1 MQKIDIDAKAKI
13 NLTLDVLSKR
23 SDGYHEVEMIMQS
36 IDLKDHLEI
45 ELIPQKKIELSTNC
59 IGLPVDEQNIVYKA
73 AKLMINKFDL
83 DAGVKIKL
91 FKEIPLAAGLAG
103 GSADAAATLLG
114 INELF
119 DLKKSK
125 EELMAL
131 GKKIGADVPFCIHG
145 GTAIAR
151 GIGEKLTA
159 LKPVPEMELLLIKPP
174 FFVSTNNV
182 YNRLDI
188 KNIKKRPDNKKVVR
202 AIEDQDIWHISKG
215 LCNVLEEVTFK
226 LHPELLE
233 IKNWLLEN
241 KALGSLM
248 SGSGPTIFG
257 IFENRDDVK
266 KALEKMPFDQCIS
279 FISGV
284 SKGRG

>member
-23 SDGYHEVEMIMQS
+23 PDGYHEVEMIMQS
-36 IDLKDHLEI
+36 IDLKDHLII

-59 IGLPVDEQNIVYKA
+59 KDLPVDERNIVYKA
-73 AKLMINKFDL
+73 ANLMINEFDL

-91 FKEIPLAAGLAG
+91 VKEIPLAAGLAG
-103 GSADAAATLLG
+103 GSSDAAATMLG

-125 EELMAL
+125 QELMIL
-131 GKKIGADVPFCIHG
+131 GKEIGADVPFCIHG
-145 GTAIAR
+145 GTALAR
-151 GIGEKLTA
+151 GIGEKIMP
-159 LKPVPEMELLLIKPP
+159 LKPIPEMKLLLIKPP
-174 FFVSTNNV
+174 FFVSTKDV

-188 KNIKKRPDNKKVVR
+188 KNIEKRPDNKKVIR
-202 AIEDQDIWHISKG
+202 AIEDQDICQISKG
-215 LCNVLEEVTFK
+215 LCNVLEEVTFDI
-226 LHPELLE
+226 HPELLK
-233 IKNWLLEN
+233 IKNWLLKN

-257 IFENRDDVK
+257 IFENKDDIK
-266 KALEKMPFDQCIS
+266 KVLDNMPFAQCVS

-284 SKGRG
+284 